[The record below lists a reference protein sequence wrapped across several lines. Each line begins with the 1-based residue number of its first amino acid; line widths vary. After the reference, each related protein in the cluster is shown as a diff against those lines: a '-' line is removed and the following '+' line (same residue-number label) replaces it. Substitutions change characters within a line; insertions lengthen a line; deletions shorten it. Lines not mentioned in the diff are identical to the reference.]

1 MRVEAVSDFL
11 ITIKTVIAAVSGF
24 LLAAAFRLEPD
35 AGAWVAAFAGSFFA
49 ASLSSDKRIGQFV
62 AHLGIGVVIGLTL
75 AQMIE
80 WEWRTPRIPV
90 AAISA
95 SLGYVA
101 HSYLSSIIAGGKLFE
116 AIGQAISAITGRGGG
131 SK

>member
-11 ITIKTVIAAVSGF
+11 ITIKTVIAAVSGVLF
-24 LLAAAFRLEPD
+24 AAAFKLEPNE
-35 AGAWVAAFAGSFFA
+35 GVWVAAFAGSFFA
-49 ASLSSDKRIGQFV
+49 ASLSADKMLRQFV
-62 AHLGIGVVIGLTL
+62 THLGIGIVIGVAV

-80 WEWRTPRIPV
+80 WGWRTPRIPV